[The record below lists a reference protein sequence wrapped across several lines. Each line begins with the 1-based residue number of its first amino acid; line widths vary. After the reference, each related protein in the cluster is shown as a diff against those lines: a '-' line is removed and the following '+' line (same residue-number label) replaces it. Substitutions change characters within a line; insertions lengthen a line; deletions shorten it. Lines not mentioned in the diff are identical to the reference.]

1 MSLLLAATSPAS
13 AGTTTLVQLFIPLAI
28 ATIMFAMGLGLRTV
42 DFRRVALE
50 PRAVLIGAFAQ
61 LVLLPLAGF
70 GLATLFELPPPLAV
84 GFMLITAAPGGPSS
98 NLYSHLARGD
108 VALSVTLTAVSG
120 VVTIVTIPLIMH
132 LVLEHFLGESR
143 TVSLPVGETILQ
155 IALIV
160 GFPLGL
166 GMFLRHHR
174 PVAADRA
181 DRIFKRVAV
190 ILLAIFVV
198 GAVAKEAKRIGGYID
213 ALLVPVLALSFGTMF
228 LGLALAFLGRL
239 PIRQGVT
246 ICIEVGMQNGAL
258 AMGLALGAFGSEEIA
273 MPAVIYSLVAY
284 FSCAIWIPVGRR
296 FVPQL
301 PLPAG

>member
-1 MSLLLAATSPAS
+1 VHLLLAATTPAS
-13 AGTTTLVQLFIPLAI
+13 AETTTLVQVFIPVAI
-28 ATIMFAMGLGLRTV
+28 ATIMFAMGLGLRTI

-61 LVLLPLAGF
+61 LVLLPVVGF
-70 GLATLFELPPPLAV
+70 ALATLFELPPPLAV

-98 NLYSHLARGD
+98 NIYSHLARGD

-120 VVTIVTIPLIMH
+120 VVTIITIPLIMH
-132 LVLEHFLGESR
+132 LVLGHFLGESR

-160 GFPLGL
+160 GLPLGL

-174 PVAADRA
+174 PAAADKA

-190 ILLAIFVV
+190 GLLVVFVV
-198 GAVAKEAKRIGGYID
+198 GAVTKEARRIGGYVD
-213 ALLVPVLALSFGTMF
+213 TLLLPVVVLSFGTMF
-228 LGLALAFLGRL
+228 LGLALAVLGRL

-284 FSCAIWIPVGRR
+284 FSCAIWIPIGRR
-296 FVPQL
+296 FVPHRA
-301 PLPAG
+301 PPAA